1 MKHLGKPSASLLPYL
16 HKMPSYTAQ
25 DGISYN
31 TRWHLVQQRVLS
43 SISHAIVLLL
53 KGSNDRVI
61 TGLCLCCALFFC
73 QRIQAQTL
81 SGAIC
86 EEESKS
92 PLEGAMISVLRGN
105 MMIDY
110 ALTDARGQYSLPW
123 KHDGTLQVSV
133 SMLGYKQQ
141 VRNVS
146 SAGVLNIWL
155 QSESIL
161 LNEVQI
167 RPGRISTRKDTVR
180 YNLADFV
187 SSKDVHIK
195 DVLKKLP
202 GVDVE
207 DNGQVMYKGKA
218 IDHFLVEGMDVTGGR
233 YNQVNNNLSA
243 KAVKAAE
250 IMENYQSVKALK
262 GKINSDEVALNLQL
276 DPKARDQWIVNNTLG
291 LGWNEALLWDASVNA
306 LQLGKGNQSIYS
318 YKTNNTGTDLS
329 REQTVLTNNSS
340 QEIPLYHFLTQPTI
354 SAPLD
359 KERLL
364 FNQTHT
370 LNTNRMYKWNDEQ
383 SLRLQAGYTHDRINQ
398 QRRNTQIFYQPEDT
412 ISINETYHYRL
423 LSDAAHLEANY
434 ENNSAKHYLANR
446 FLLEGESNR
455 GASPELQQTIRT
467 SQLTAKNFFN
477 FIRNRETG
485 TWEFN
490 SATQYAYLPSSL
502 SLSNGKNTYEQ
513 QNLYTHNK
521 GSYLRKHNGFT
532 RQYTAGMQGEWDK
545 VSLSDASSNK
555 ESYSPSNFSIYLS
568 PHFELE
574 RNKWL
579 VSLST
584 PVKFQ
589 RYFEQQRSFLF
600 FNPKVYLR
608 YQLDYHWKF
617 SLYGRLNRSAGDI
630 TDLCPSIYRTDY
642 RTWRNGNGLFPV
654 STEQLYN
661 LYGEYKNTVQEFF
674 VTATLAYQ
682 RTHYNTLNEQSI
694 SEGALVYTRR
704 KHSNYTHNWSLL
716 STLSK
721 GFFDWNLKTSL
732 NLQLSRSTGQQLTK
746 ISNATS
752 IAAQKESAGNSLLQN
767 YRYDYLKVEPKVI
780 WSPAQ
785 AFEAEYQ
792 ATIGYGGSKI
802 GSDTHLTPLLDV
814 VQRLRLS
821 YSVGPIDLRLSGE
834 YYRNDLGGNT
844 HLNTLLADAALVYKV
859 KKWRFEA
866 EVNNLFNKKE
876 YAYTIYSATQSY
888 TSRLN
893 IRARE
898 VVAKVAISY

>member
-1 MKHLGKPSASLLPYL
+1 MKHLGKSSASLLPCMY
-16 HKMPSYTAQ
+16 KIASYAAQ

-31 TRWHLVQQRVLS
+31 TRWHLVQQRIPRFLS
-43 SISHAIVLLL
+43 KAIAFLL
-53 KGSNDRVI
+53 KGSNGRVI
-61 TGLCLCCALFFC
+61 PFLCLCCTLFFC
-73 QRIQAQTL
+73 QCLQAQTL
-81 SGAIC
+81 SGTIC
-86 EEESKS
+86 DEESKS

-110 ALTDARGQYSLPW
+110 ALTDAQGRYSLPW
-123 KHDGTLQVSV
+123 KHNTTLQISV
-133 SMLGYKQQ
+133 SMLGYKHE
-141 VRNVS
+141 VHTIS
-146 SAGVLNIWL
+146 SAGVLNLLL

-161 LNEVQI
+161 LKEVQI

-180 YNLADFV
+180 YNLSEFI

-207 DNGQVMYKGKA
+207 ENGQVMYKGKA

-233 YNQVNNNLSA
+233 YNQINNNLNA

-262 GKINSDEVALNLQL
+262 GKISSDEVALNLQL
-276 DPKARDQWIVNNTLG
+276 DPQARDQWIVNNTLG
-291 LGWNEALLWDASVNA
+291 LGWNESTLWDASINA

-329 REQTVLTNNSS
+329 REQTVLINDAS
-340 QEIPLYHFLTQPTI
+340 QEIPLYHFLTQPAI

-370 LNTNRMYKWNDEQ
+370 LNANRMYKWNDEQ
-383 SLRLQAGYTHDRINQ
+383 SLRLQAGYTHDRIRQ
-398 QRRNTQIFYQPEDT
+398 QRRNTQIFYQPDDT

-434 ENNSAKHYLANR
+434 ENNSAKHYLVNR

-467 SQLTAKNFFN
+467 SQLAAKNFFN
-477 FIRNRETG
+477 FIRNRDNS

-490 SATQYAYLPSSL
+490 SATQYAYVPSSL
-502 SLSNGKNTYEQ
+502 SVYNGKNKYEQ
-513 QNLYTHNK
+513 QNLYTDNK
-521 GSYLRKHNGFT
+521 GRYLKKHNGFT

-555 ESYSPSNFSIYLS
+555 QSYSPSNFSFYLS
-568 PHFELE
+568 PYFELE

-584 PVKFQ
+584 PLKFK

-600 FNPKVYLR
+600 FTPKVYLR

-617 SLYGRLNRSAGDI
+617 FLYGRLNRSAGDI
-630 TDLCPSIYRTDY
+630 TDLCPAVYRTDY

-661 LYGEYKNTVQEFF
+661 IYGEYKNTVQEFF

-694 SEGALVYTRR
+694 SEDVLVYTRR
-704 KHSNYTHNWSLL
+704 EHSNYTNNWSLL

-732 NLQLSRSTGQQLTK
+732 NLQLSRSTGQQLTNF
-746 ISNATS
+746 S
-752 IAAQKESAGNSLLQN
+752 LQN
-767 YRYDYLKVEPKVI
+767 YRYDYLKIEPKLI
-780 WSPAQ
+780 WSPAE
-785 AFEAEYQ
+785 AFEAEYH

-802 GSDTHLTPLLDV
+802 GSDTHLTPLLDF
-814 VQRLRLS
+814 VQRLHLT
-821 YSVGPIDLRLSGE
+821 YSIGHLDLRLSGE
-834 YYRNDLGGNT
+834 YYRNDLGSHT
-844 HLNTLLADAALVYKV
+844 HLNTILADAALVYKR

-893 IRARE
+893 IRPRE
-898 VVAKVAISY
+898 VLAKIAISY